1 MNQISKNH
9 GFILVDVLIAVIIIS
24 VALISIVGVFIMIG
38 KSNIVNDNEKLATTF
53 ARMQINYL
61 KQYEGH
67 HNSRLNKVWQE
78 VCPDIYDHPYNP
90 RIASS
95 HSNIIHKYMV
105 SSRVL
110 KGLKY
115 VDKNGH
121 LINPDN
127 YNGEEVKIDGSYID
141 AEIPD
146 DILNDLNIIPVC
158 ITVSWA
164 ENINGK
170 SQEKTLEIIEYYLGA
185 PTI

>member
-9 GFILVDVLIAVIIIS
+9 GFILVDVLIAIIIIS

-67 HNSRLNKVWQE
+67 HNGGRLSKDWKNI
-78 VCPDIYDHPYNP
+78 CPDIYTHPYNP
-90 RIASS
+90 AV
-95 HSNIIHKYMV
+95 SNTSQHKYMV

-115 VDKNGH
+115 IDVNGN
-121 LINPDN
+121 IIDPDN
-127 YNGEEVKIDGSYID
+127 YQGQEIDIDGSYPN
-141 AEIPD
+141 AEIPSNV
-146 DILNDLNIIPVC
+146 INDLNIIPVC
-158 ITVSWA
+158 ITVRWT
-164 ENINGK
+164 ENINGI
-170 SQEKTLEIIEYYLGA
+170 QNPRALEIVEYFLMT
-185 PTI
+185 PSI